1 MGMGIKQARI
11 RNSILTGLVFLSF
24 FLSYKLWTAG
34 RNIGEETTS
43 GQVTRT
49 TASSIT
55 HYQNDAFRPIEVV
68 KHEEERVDTVLISHT
83 YPLRNLWRQTIDERM
98 FDQLIRSEMK
108 DINQYI
114 EELQNGDWLEY
125 VFLEEV
131 PFGIN
136 EQNFDELSREAT
148 NTFYNRML
156 ININDQSQVYFYN
169 TETEIYHVV
178 SVLEEQELNIEAYL
192 NQENLPYVEAT
203 PYIIGDNIIY
213 ISTNPITIPYK
224 SYVIDQLSNTIYI
237 NSFFPDTSLVD
248 VRSNGNLTRYI
259 DLTKEVS
266 INENT
271 ETLNY
276 LRQISDSSDVDPTT
290 RYLRSFDQVN
300 RFENWADT
308 FVLSDY
314 NRVDQTISF
323 RRELDGILVFS
334 QNDYESVTDIT
345 IVESG
350 VTRLKLP
357 LRFIR
362 TPIAIPEMDENG
374 DSSTLIAGT
383 TLMEDIQSKV
393 LPETYNKIEDVTI
406 GYTWIESE
414 ENSQVVN
421 FSPEWYI
428 LVDGTWMT
436 YNSLL
441 RLQEDEMN
449 GF

>member
-1 MGMGIKQARI
+1 MGMGIKQERM
-11 RNSILTGLVFLSF
+11 RNSLLASLVILSF
-24 FLSYKLWTAG
+24 FLSFKLWTAG

-49 TASSIT
+49 TASSVN
-55 HYQNDAFRPIEVV
+55 HYRSDVFRPVEVV
-68 KHEEERVDTVLISHT
+68 IHEQERMNTVLTSHT
-83 YPLRNLWRQTIDERM
+83 YPLRNLLKQTTDNLM

-108 DINQYI
+108 GLDQYS

-125 VFLEEV
+125 IYLEEI

-136 EQNFDELSREAT
+136 EQNFDEMSKEVAS
-148 NTFYNRML
+148 TFYNRML
-156 ININDQSQVYFYN
+156 INTNDRSQVYFYN
-169 TETEIYHVV
+169 TKTEIYHVV
-178 SVLEEQELNIEAYL
+178 SVLEEQGLNIDAYL

-203 PYIIGDNIIY
+203 PYIVDENIIY
-213 ISTNPITIPYK
+213 ITTNPVSIPYK
-224 SYVIDQLSNTIYI
+224 SYVIDQLPNTVYI

-271 ETLNY
+271 NTLNY
-276 LRQISDSSDVDPTT
+276 LRQILDSSDVDPTT

-308 FVLSDY
+308 FVLSNY

-323 RRELDGILVFS
+323 RREMDGIPVFS
-334 QNDYESVTDIT
+334 TFDFETVTDIS

-350 VTRLKLP
+350 VIRLKLP

-362 TPIAIPEMDENG
+362 TPIAIPETDEEG
-374 DSSTLIAGT
+374 DSRNLIAGT

-393 LPETYNKIEDVTI
+393 PTETYNKIEDVTI
-406 GYTWIESE
+406 GYTWIERD
-414 ENSQVVN
+414 ENNQVVD
-421 FSPEWYI
+421 FTPEWYI
-428 LVDGTWMT
+428 LVDGIWMT
-436 YNSLL
+436 YNNLL

>member
-1 MGMGIKQARI
+1 MGIKQARI

-43 GQVTRT
+43 GQVSRT
-49 TASSIT
+49 TVSSVT
-55 HYQNDAFRPIEVV
+55 HYKNDVFRPIEVV

-108 DINQYI
+108 ANDQYI

-125 VFLEEV
+125 VYLEEV

-136 EQNFDELSREAT
+136 EQNFDELSREET

-169 TETEIYHVV
+169 TETEIYYVV

-192 NQENLPYVEAT
+192 NPENLPYVEAT
-203 PYIIGDNIIY
+203 PYIIGGNIIY
-213 ISTNPITIPYK
+213 ISTNPIAIPYK
-224 SYVIDQLSNTIYI
+224 SYVIDKLPNTIYI

-266 INENT
+266 INENR

-276 LRQISDSSDVDPTT
+276 FRQISDSSDVDPTT
-290 RYLRSFDQVN
+290 RYLRSYDQVN

-314 NRVDQTISF
+314 NRIDQTISF
-323 RRELDGILVFS
+323 RRELDGVLVFS
-334 QNDYESVTDIT
+334 QNDYESVTDIA

-357 LRFIR
+357 LRFIS
-362 TPIAIPEMDENG
+362 TPIAIPEMDKDG
-374 DSSTLIAGT
+374 DSRTLIAGT
-383 TLMEDIQSKV
+383 TLMEDIKSKV
-393 LPETYNKIEDVTI
+393 LTETYNKIEDVRI

-414 ENSQVVN
+414 EDSQVVN
-421 FSPEWYI
+421 FTPEWYI

>member
-1 MGMGIKQARI
+1 MGIKEGRI
-11 RNSILTGLVFLSF
+11 RNSLLAGLVILSF

-49 TASSIT
+49 TASSVN
-55 HYQNDAFRPIEVV
+55 HYRSDVFRPVKVV
-68 KHEEERVDTVLISHT
+68 IHEEERMNTVLTSQT
-83 YPLRNLWRQTIDERM
+83 YPLRNLLKQTTDDLM

-108 DINQYI
+108 DIDQYS

-125 VFLEEV
+125 IYLEEV

-136 EQNFDELSREAT
+136 EQNFDEMSKEVAS
-148 NTFYNRML
+148 TFNNRML
-156 ININDQSQVYFYN
+156 INTNDRSHVYFYN
-169 TETEIYHVV
+169 TKTEIYHIV
-178 SVLEEQELNIEAYL
+178 SVLEEQGLNIDAYL

-203 PYIIGDNIIY
+203 PYIVDENIIY
-213 ISTNPITIPYK
+213 ITTNPVSIPYK
-224 SYVIDQLSNTIYI
+224 SYVIDQLPNTVYI

-271 ETLNY
+271 DTLNY

-308 FVLSDY
+308 FVLSNY
-314 NRVDQTISF
+314 NRIDQTISF
-323 RRELDGILVFS
+323 RREMDGIPVFS
-334 QNDYESVTDIT
+334 MFDFESVTDIS

-357 LRFIR
+357 LRFIH
-362 TPIAIPEMDENG
+362 TPIAIPETDEEG
-374 DSSTLIAGT
+374 DSRTLIAGT

-393 LPETYNKIEDVTI
+393 PTETYNKIEDVTI
-406 GYTWIESE
+406 GYTWMERE
-414 ENSQVVN
+414 ENNQVVD
-421 FSPEWYI
+421 FTPEWYI

-436 YNSLL
+436 YNNLL
-441 RLQEDEMN
+441 RLQEDEMY

>member
-1 MGMGIKQARI
+1 MGIKQARI

>member
-1 MGMGIKQARI
+1 MGIKQARI

-374 DSSTLIAGT
+374 DSNTLIAGT

>member
-1 MGMGIKQARI
+1 MGIKQARI

-362 TPIAIPEMDENG
+362 TPIAIPEMDEDG

-383 TLMEDIQSKV
+383 TLMEDIRSKV
-393 LPETYNKIEDVTI
+393 LAETYNKIEDVTF

-421 FSPEWYI
+421 FTPEWYI

>member
-1 MGMGIKQARI
+1 MGIKEGRI
-11 RNSILTGLVFLSF
+11 RNSLLAGLVILSF

-49 TASSIT
+49 TASSVN
-55 HYQNDAFRPIEVV
+55 HYRSDVFRPVKVV
-68 KHEEERVDTVLISHT
+68 IHEEERMNTVLTSHT
-83 YPLRNLWRQTIDERM
+83 YPLRNLLKQTTDDLM

-108 DINQYI
+108 GIDQYS

-125 VFLEEV
+125 IYLEEV

-136 EQNFDELSREAT
+136 EQNFDEMSKEVAS
-148 NTFYNRML
+148 TFYNRML
-156 ININDQSQVYFYN
+156 INTNDRSHVYFYN
-169 TETEIYHVV
+169 TKTEIYHIV
-178 SVLEEQELNIEAYL
+178 SVLEEQGLNIEAYL

-203 PYIIGDNIIY
+203 PYIVDENIIY
-213 ISTNPITIPYK
+213 ITTNPVSIPYK
-224 SYVIDQLSNTIYI
+224 SYVIDQLPNTVYI

-271 ETLNY
+271 DTLNY

-308 FVLSDY
+308 FVLSNY
-314 NRVDQTISF
+314 NRIDQTISF
-323 RRELDGILVFS
+323 RREMDGIPVFS
-334 QNDYESVTDIT
+334 MFDFESVTEIS

-357 LRFIR
+357 LRFIH
-362 TPIAIPEMDENG
+362 TPIAIPETDEED
-374 DSSTLIAGT
+374 DSRNLIAGT

-393 LPETYNKIEDVTI
+393 PTETYNKIEDVTI
-406 GYTWIESE
+406 GYTWMERE
-414 ENSQVVN
+414 ENNQVVD
-421 FSPEWYI
+421 FTPEWYI

-436 YNSLL
+436 YNNLL
-441 RLQEDEMN
+441 RLQEDEMY